1 MEKTNLLTIKIVG
14 KEFKDKEGKS
24 FVAFKAISKDGKFLN
39 CSFRKEVENAPKK
52 VGMYEIKVRKN
63 MINIDD
69 NRLFPK
75 VWIKEIAE
83 ISKLEESSK
92 IDKKAVDMF
101 TNDDTNDDTND
112 EELPF

>member
-14 KEFKDKEGKS
+14 KEFKDKEGKA
-24 FVAFKAISKDGKFLN
+24 FIAFKAIDKEGKFLN
-39 CSFRKEVENAPKK
+39 CSFRKDVENAPKK

-75 VWIKEIAE
+75 VWIKEIVE
-83 ISKLEESSK
+83 INKLEESTK
-92 IDKKAVDMF
+92 IDKKAVEMF
-101 TNDDTNDDTND
+101 TTDDTTNK

>member
-24 FVAFKAISKDGKFLN
+24 FIAFKAITKDGKFLD
-39 CSFRKEVENAPKK
+39 CSFRKDVENAPKK
-52 VGMYEIKVRKN
+52 IGMYEIKVRKN

-83 ISKLEESSK
+83 INKLEENNK

-101 TNDDTNDDTND
+101 TNDDNK

>member
-24 FVAFKAISKDGKFLN
+24 FIAFKAITKDGKFLD
-39 CSFRKEVENAPKK
+39 CSFRKDVENAPKK
-52 VGMYEIKVRKN
+52 IGMYEIKVRKN

-75 VWIKEIAE
+75 VWIKEIVE
-83 ISKLEESSK
+83 INKLEENNK
-92 IDKKAVDMF
+92 IDKKVVDMF
-101 TNDDTNDDTND
+101 TNDDNK